1 MTSAVG
7 TRLPRVVIAG
17 RPNVGK
23 STLFNRIVGER
34 RAIVEDE
41 PGTTRDVIEA
51 EVEWGDRRFVLADTG
66 GYELSD
72 LDRFGPLVAQQVEAA
87 LAGADLILLCVD
99 SEAGVTPADAE
110 VADLVRRSGKPVIV
124 VATKADSERREA
136 MALAEAS
143 ALGFGA
149 PIPVSALHDINVVQL
164 LDCIAERLPAAPP
177 SIERDRVRLAIV
189 GRPNVGKSMLV
200 NAVLGEPRVIVSEV
214 PGTTRDAIDTD
225 IDTPFGPF
233 TLIDTAGVRRR
244 GKIGRGV
251 EYHSVL
257 RTKAAIERCDVA
269 VLVIDGAE
277 GVTAQDTHVA
287 GLVIE
292 AAKSLVVAVN
302 KTDLLG
308 GGFEARPR
316 ECYGPPRRKL
326 GLAPWAPVAFGSAP
340 TGRGV
345 DDLLRLAAEARAARR
360 RRVPTGELNVL
371 LRSAFRKHAPPVFH
385 HKRLKLFYAP
395 QAGVDPPTFV
405 LFVNDPD
412 LVHFSYR
419 RYLERTIR
427 TAYDFEGTAIRI
439 IFRPRNEPES

>member
-7 TRLPRVVIAG
+7 GRLPRVVIAG

-72 LDRFGPLVAQQVEAA
+72 LDRFGPLVARQVETA
-87 LAGADLILLCVD
+87 LAGADLVLLCVD
-99 SEAGVTPADAE
+99 SEAGVTPADEE
-110 VADLVRRSGKPVIV
+110 VADLVRKSGKPVIV

-143 ALGFGA
+143 ALGLGV
-149 PIPVSALHDINVVQL
+149 PMPVSALHDINVVQL
-164 LDCIAERLPAAPP
+164 LDLVAERLPEAPP

-257 RTKAAIERCDVA
+257 RTRAAIERCDVA
-269 VLVIDGAE
+269 VLVIDGSE

-287 GLVIE
+287 GMVLE
-292 AAKSLVVAVN
+292 AAKGLVVAVN
-302 KTDLLG
+302 KTDLWG
-308 GGFEARPR
+308 EGFEARRR
-316 ECYGPPRRKL
+316 EFYGQLRRKM
-326 GLAPWAPVAFGSAP
+326 GFAPWALVAFVSALTASMTSCGSLP
-340 TGRGV
+340 RCGRPGGAV
-345 DDLLRLAAEARAARR
+345 FRL
-360 RRVPTGELNVL
+360 
-371 LRSAFRKHAPPVFH
+371 
-385 HKRLKLFYAP
+385 
-395 QAGVDPPTFV
+395 
-405 LFVNDPD
+405 
-412 LVHFSYR
+412 
-419 RYLERTIR
+419 
-427 TAYDFEGTAIRI
+427 
-439 IFRPRNEPES
+439 ES

>member
-7 TRLPRVVIAG
+7 GRLPRVVIAG

-72 LDRFGPLVAQQVEAA
+72 LDRFGPLVARQVETA
-87 LAGADLILLCVD
+87 LAGADLVLLCVD
-99 SEAGVTPADAE
+99 SEAGVTPADEE
-110 VADLVRRSGKPVIV
+110 VADLVRKSGKPVIV

-143 ALGFGA
+143 ALGLGV
-149 PIPVSALHDINVVQL
+149 PMPVSALHDINVVQL
-164 LDCIAERLPAAPP
+164 LDLVAERLPEAPP

-257 RTKAAIERCDVA
+257 RTRAAIERCDVA
-269 VLVIDGAE
+269 VLVIDGSE

-287 GLVIE
+287 GMVLE
-292 AAKSLVVAVN
+292 AAKGLVVAVN
-302 KTDLLG
+302 KTDLWG
-308 GGFEARPR
+308 EGFEARRR
-316 ECYGPPRRKL
+316 EFYGQLRRKM
-326 GLAPWAPVAFGSAP
+326 GFAPWALVAFVSAL
-340 TGRGV
+340 TGRGI
-345 DDLLRLAAEARAARR
+345 DDLLRLVAEVRAARR
-360 RRVPTGELNVL
+360 RRIPTGELNTL
-371 LRSAFRKHAPPVFH
+371 LRAAFRKHAPPVVRH
-385 HKRLKLFYAP
+385 RRLKLLYAT

-439 IFRPRNEPES
+439 VFRPRNVQES